1 MMGENHLH
9 YQQPFHLPSVPLAV
23 TDFQT
28 AAHFGSKSFSYPDFF
43 VCHGFILSRRY
54 LAAIC
59 IMFKSFG
66 KKKKAGGGSMS
77 QEQIQARMQQ
87 QASKARDKIVEL
99 SKLLEMEKNEKMD
112 LQRKFNDLEN
122 EKEELDDE
130 VEKLNENIS
139 SLSSERDEALEDAA
153 QAKDDC
159 KKALADTAFANAMK
173 ENALSTIKEL
183 EGANEKL
190 QNELNSTREELKES
204 IKKVEGQASK
214 LSALD

>member
-1 MMGENHLH
+1 M
-9 YQQPFHLPSVPLAV
+9 
-23 TDFQT
+23 
-28 AAHFGSKSFSYPDFF
+28 
-43 VCHGFILSRRY
+43 ILRY
-54 LAAIC
+54 
-59 IMFKSFG
+59 
-66 KKKKAGGGSMS
+66 
-77 QEQIQARMQQ
+77 
-87 QASKARDKIVEL
+87 
-99 SKLLEMEKNEKMD
+99 
-112 LQRKFNDLEN
+112 

-139 SLSSERDEALEDAA
+139 SLTSERDEALEDAA
-153 QAKDDC
+153 QAKEDC

-214 LSALD
+214 LSALDEIRRSQMLKNAQLDEKVKNLENTILTMAKDRKIRLQK